1 MVPDPRKALV
11 ERLLD
16 RLYPVTPNGRTGFA
30 WKEYDATKAELL
42 ALLATDPTT
51 LRAALEALVQ
61 KWSDEAISAMSN
73 GLTEQAVATEWCASD
88 LRAAL
93 ATPAPAADPTTLRT
107 ALGLSVFTLAGF
119 AQHRP
124 WCPEAAGPADCTCGL
139 YGLLD
144 AIQCVCGHKVS
155 VHTTRQVGDAVG
167 WPCGGCKSDRCTGF
181 AIAIAA
187 LATPAPAADEARCAF
202 VGCGGVRDDV
212 FHEPCLP
219 GGAFHDHKACHP
231 FQPAPTPA
239 PPTPPATEEGP
250 AVVVAHWG
258 GDPDSCS
265 LHGDIPRDVS
275 PAEHVRELHAAEI
288 DAWER
293 VSIDGHPGWAEPTPP
308 ATEPVAALAGTE
320 WCDWHGFLGCKCAA
334 ARAEVDVEALALAL
348 HDAHIECR
356 FWYVDG
362 ARTESEFHHDHAT
375 RIIAALARR
384 AGEGTVTDLDP
395 RWAFCLTSCGCDGR
409 SLAIECSGDFPASHG
424 GRCKR
429 CTR

>member
-93 ATPAPAADPTTLRT
+93 ATPAPAADEARCDGSHDFLPLTCSRCGVRGTLNLSIVGEDERLDITKTHPAPT

-124 WCPEAAGPADCTCGL
+124 WCPEADGPADCTCGL

-181 AIAIAA
+181 AIAIAP

-239 PPTPPATEEGP
+239 PPTPPATE
-250 AVVVAHWG
+250 
-258 GDPDSCS
+258 
-265 LHGDIPRDVS
+265 
-275 PAEHVRELHAAEI
+275 
-288 DAWER
+288 
-293 VSIDGHPGWAEPTPP
+293 
-308 ATEPVAALAGTE
+308 PVAALVEGNVYRLE
-320 WCDWHGFLGCKCAA
+320 RVYHEDGSYSILPVPLAA
-334 ARAEVDVEALALAL
+334 ARAEVDVEALAEALDRLPYRDCEMWVNNDIPTAGFAHDLA
-348 HDAHIECR
+348 DA
-356 FWYVDG
+356 YLA
-362 ARTESEFHHDHAT
+362 AR
-375 RIIAALARR
+375 ARR
-384 AGEGTVTDLDP
+384 AGEE
-395 RWAFCLTSCGCDGR
+395 RA
-409 SLAIECSGDFPASHG
+409 
-424 GRCKR
+424 
-429 CTR
+429 